1 MANFSVDGSN
11 HPSDRLAR
19 IREEMKRLKAEEE
32 DAKVA
37 LEALAEP
44 ERTGRFYEVKI
55 SQRSSKRLDR
65 KLLEERVGK
74 GVVDGCL
81 KESAYS
87 VFTLEQVGVFDDE

>member
-1 MANFSVDGSN
+1 MADFSVDGSN

-55 SQRSSKRLDR
+55 ERRSSKRIDR
-65 KLLEERVGK
+65 TLLEKKVGK

-87 VFTLEQVGVFDDE
+87 VFTLEQVGVLDDE

>member
-1 MANFSVDGSN
+1 
-11 HPSDRLAR
+11 
-19 IREEMKRLKAEEE
+19 MKI
-32 DAKVA
+32 
-37 LEALAEP
+37 
-44 ERTGRFYEVKI
+44 ER
-55 SQRSSKRLDR
+55 RSSKRLDR